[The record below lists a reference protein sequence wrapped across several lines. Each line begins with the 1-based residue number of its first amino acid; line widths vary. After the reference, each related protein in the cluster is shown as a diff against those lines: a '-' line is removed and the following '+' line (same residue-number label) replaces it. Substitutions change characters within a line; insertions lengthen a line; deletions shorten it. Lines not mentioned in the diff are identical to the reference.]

1 MWEMP
6 ERSTTKEKV
15 DTGNERKDEQER
27 RGRFDIVDLF
37 EELLTKR
44 AEMGYRPMIYVSC
57 ERDLECNLI
66 GMFESE
72 QSTDVTG
79 EAVPNVDS
87 LDELRRRLQ

>member
-6 ERSTTKEKV
+6 ERRSSKGKV
-15 DTGNERKDEQER
+15 DAGNERRDEQER

-37 EELLTKR
+37 EELLTRR

-72 QSTDVTG
+72 PASAATG

>member
-6 ERSTTKEKV
+6 ERTTSSGKV
-15 DTGNERKDEQER
+15 DAGNERKDEQER

-44 AEMGYRPMIYVSC
+44 AEMGYRPVIYVSS
-57 ERDLECNLI
+57 ERDLECTLI
-66 GMFESE
+66 GMFEAEHSVD
-72 QSTDVTG
+72 STG
-79 EAVPNVDS
+79 EAVPTVDS